1 VTIANSERTASFPG
15 WQRAGK
21 RTAMTTE
28 TAAMLA
34 LEIHTMIR
42 CRRSWQWALV
52 GVALS
57 LLALDGSAV
66 AADMA
71 VKAPALNAIDNW
83 TGFYLGGHFGYAAGK
98 TSWTATEPGAAVPTL
113 GGSFD
118 LFNAY
123 DPFKGTGSYFVGL
136 QAGYNYMLPSRFVV
150 GFEADVSAPNMIA
163 GTQTISSAPIG
174 QASYNDT
181 VLDFGTARGR
191 VGYAFDHWLVYGTGG
206 AAWTYDKLTRIELAG
221 TPAAGTAAVGTTEAA
236 LLWRW
241 GWAAG
246 AGVEVPIAPNWSAR
260 LEYLATDLGGRA
272 RTFPA
277 AAQSFNSDLMLQ
289 SLRFGVNYQLGADLS
304 KSDAV
309 TKGIP
314 ALDNGDIS
322 VHGQATLVSQ
332 YALPF
337 RAPYSGQN
345 SLAPNSGRETFDV
358 DLYLG
363 FRPWK
368 GAEIWVD
375 PEIDQG
381 FGLSGT
387 FGVAGF
393 PSAEAYKV
401 GAAYPYARLPRTFLR
416 QTIDLGGEVQKV
428 DAGINQFAGSQTADR
443 LVITVGK
450 FSVVDIFDSN
460 KYAHDPRGDF
470 LNWTLVNT
478 GAFDYAADAWAFTY
492 GAAVEWYTGQWTFR
506 AGIFD
511 GPVVPNSTDLDPTF
525 GQFQMVG
532 EVERRYDLWGQPG
545 KIAVTGYLT
554 RARMGSF
561 ADAVQLAALTGAPAD
576 ISAVRTYTSK
586 PGIAA
591 NMEQQISPGVGLF
604 ARAGYTPGDLETY
617 AFTDADATL
626 SGGASLSGK
635 LWGRPDDTVGLAGIL
650 NTISSVHQAYL
661 AAGGY
666 TALIGDGKLPDPG
679 PEKIMEVYYTLPVLA
694 WQLTFDYQFI
704 TNPAYNR
711 DRGPVSVV
719 ATRLHAQF

>member
-1 VTIANSERTASFPG
+1 MKRAFLKGAIAVFAFAVIRS
-15 WQRAGK
+15 
-21 RTAMTTE
+21 
-28 TAAMLA
+28 AA
-34 LEIHTMIR
+34 
-42 CRRSWQWALV
+42 
-52 GVALS
+52 
-57 LLALDGSAV
+57 
-66 AADMA
+66 AADPSATMPLKA
-71 VKAPALNAIDNW
+71 LAAPAASDWN
-83 TGFYLGGHFGYAAGK
+83 GFYLGGHFGYTAG
-98 TSWTATEPGAAVPTL
+98 SSNWVATQGGAAAPTL
-113 GGSFD
+113 NGSLD
-118 LFNAY
+118 LFNSY
-123 DPFKGTGSYFVGL
+123 DAFKGTGSYVAGL
-136 QAGYNYMLPSRFVV
+136 QAGYDRMLPSRFLV
-150 GFEADVSAPNMIA
+150 GIEADFSAPNTVA
-163 GTQTISSAPIG
+163 SSQTISSALSG
-174 QASYNDT
+174 QASYTDT
-181 VLDFGTARGR
+181 VLQLGTARGR
-191 VGYAFDHWLVYGTGG
+191 FGYGFDHWLVYGTGG
-206 AAWTYDKLTRIELAG
+206 VAWTYDKLQRTQLAG
-221 TPAAGTAAVGTTEAA
+221 MLVGGNVVVGTTEAA

-246 AGVEVPIAPNWSAR
+246 AGVEVPIAPNWTAK
-260 LEYLATDLGGRA
+260 LEYLATEFGNRQKS
-272 RTFPA
+272 FPA
-277 AAQSFNSDLMLQ
+277 ARQAFSSDLSMQ
-289 SLRFGVNYQLGADLS
+289 SLRFGLNYQLGADLS
-304 KSDAV
+304 KSDV
-309 TKGIP
+309 FTKGVP
-314 ALDNGDIS
+314 PLDAGDFN
-322 VHGQATLVSQ
+322 VHGQTTLVSQ

-345 SLAPNSGRETFDV
+345 SLASNAGRETLDI

-368 GAEIWVD
+368 GAEIWID

-401 GAAYPYARLPRTFLR
+401 GSAYPYARIPRAFLR
-416 QTIDLGGEVQKV
+416 QTIDLGGDTQKV

-478 GAFDYAADAWAFTY
+478 GTFDYAADAWAFTY
-492 GAAVEWYTGQWTFR
+492 GAALEWYMGQWTFR

-511 GPVVPNSTDLDPTF
+511 GPVVPNSTDLDPAF

-532 EVERRYDLWGQPG
+532 EIERRYELWGQPG

-554 RARMGSF
+554 RARMGNF
-561 ADAVQLAALTGAPAD
+561 ADAVQLAALTGGPAD

-586 PGIAA
+586 PGISA
-591 NMEQQISPGVGLF
+591 NIEQQILPGVGLF
-604 ARAGYTPGDLETY
+604 ARAGYTPGNLEAY

-626 SGGASLSGK
+626 AGGTSLSGK
-635 LWGRPDDTVGLAGIL
+635 FWGRPNDTLGIAGVL
-650 NTISSVHQAYL
+650 NTISSVHQAYF

-666 TALIGDGKLPDPG
+666 SALIGDGALPHPG
-679 PEKIMEVYYTLPVLA
+679 AEKTLEVYYSLSIYS
-694 WQLTFDYQFI
+694 WQLSLDYQFI

>member
-1 VTIANSERTASFPG
+1 MKRAFVKGAIAFFAFAVIRP
-15 WQRAGK
+15 
-21 RTAMTTE
+21 
-28 TAAMLA
+28 AAAADPSATMPLKALA
-34 LEIHTMIR
+34 
-42 CRRSWQWALV
+42 V
-52 GVALS
+52 PALS
-57 LLALDGSAV
+57 D
-66 AADMA
+66 
-71 VKAPALNAIDNW
+71 W
-83 TGFYLGGHFGYAAGK
+83 TGFYLGGHFGYAAG
-98 TSWTATEPGAAVPTL
+98 TSNWVATQGRASAPTL
-113 GGSFD
+113 NGSLD
-118 LFNAY
+118 LFNSY
-123 DPFKGTGSYFVGL
+123 DAFKGTGSFFAGL
-136 QAGYNYMLPSRFVV
+136 QAGYNHMLPSHFLV
-150 GFEADVSAPNMIA
+150 GIEADFSAPNTIA
-163 GTQTISSAPIG
+163 GSQTISSALSG
-174 QASYNDT
+174 QATYRDT
-181 VLDFGTARGR
+181 VLQMGTARGR
-191 VGYAFDHWLVYGTGG
+191 VGYVFDHWLVYGTGG
-206 AAWTYDKLTRIELAG
+206 VAWTYDKLERTQLAG
-221 TPAAGTAAVGTTEAA
+221 MPVGGSTLVGTTEAA

-246 AGVEVPIAPNWSAR
+246 AGVEVPIARNWSAK
-260 LEYLATDLGGRA
+260 LEYLATEFGNRQKS
-272 RTFPA
+272 FPA
-277 AAQSFNSDLMLQ
+277 AGQAFSSDLSMQ
-289 SLRFGVNYQLGADLS
+289 RLRLGVNYQLGADLS
-304 KSDAV
+304 KSDV
-309 TKGIP
+309 FTKGVSP
-314 ALDNGDIS
+314 LDSDNFNL
-322 VHGQATLVSQ
+322 HGQTTLVSQ

-345 SLAPNSGRETFDV
+345 SLASNAGRETWDV
-358 DLYLG
+358 NLYFG
-363 FRPWK
+363 FRPWE
-368 GAEIWVD
+368 GAEIWID

-401 GAAYPYARLPRTFLR
+401 GSAYPYARIPRAYLR
-416 QTIDLGGEVQKV
+416 QTIDLGGDVQKV

-460 KYAHDPRGDF
+460 RYAHDPRGDF

-492 GAAVEWYTGQWTFR
+492 GAAIEWYSGQWTFR

-511 GPVVPNSTDLDPTF
+511 GPVVPNSTDLDPAF

-532 EVERRYDLWGQPG
+532 EIERRYELWGQPG

-561 ADAVQLAALTGAPAD
+561 ADAVQLAALTGGPAD
-576 ISAVRTYTSK
+576 ISAARTYTSK

-591 NMEQQISPGVGLF
+591 NLEQQILPGVGLF
-604 ARAGYTPGDLETY
+604 ARAGYTPGKLEAY
-617 AFTDADATL
+617 AFTDADTSL

-635 LWGRPDDTVGLAGIL
+635 LWGRPDDNLGLAGIL
-650 NTISSVHQAYL
+650 NTISNVHQAYF

-666 TALIGDGKLPDPG
+666 SALIGDGALPHPG
-679 PEKIMEVYYTLPVLA
+679 AEKILEVYYSLPIYS
-694 WQLTFDYQFI
+694 WQLTLDYQFI